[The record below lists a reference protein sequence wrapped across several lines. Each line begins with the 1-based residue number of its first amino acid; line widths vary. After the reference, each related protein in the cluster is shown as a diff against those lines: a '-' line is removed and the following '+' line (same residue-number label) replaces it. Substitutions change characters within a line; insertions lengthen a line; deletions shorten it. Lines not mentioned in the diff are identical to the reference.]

1 MATAIRVSDKLVNE
15 ARLMSKINNRSLT
28 GQIEF
33 WAKIGK
39 LAEENPDIPYHLIKD
54 ILIGVQELDAGET
67 TEYQFG

>member
-15 ARLMSKINNRSLT
+15 ARHISKIENRSLT

-39 LAEENPDIPYHLIKD
+39 LAEENPDMPYHLIKD